1 MKQNIVEITKGK
13 TGTGLLLENDG
24 YVSLELP
31 GNKKLYES
39 IKLNETT
46 GQRNLPEKLIF
57 DTIFQ
62 KFDTPNAN
70 GRIYPEA
77 ILKREVEKFQQAIKE
92 RRAYGECY
100 TPDVLCLTK
109 NGWKELRDVKV
120 GDEVITLNPETQEI
134 EVLPVINKIERQHDG
149 KMIRIKG
156 RNIDDLVT
164 PGHKFPVYNRN
175 HKFRK
180 FYTAEEIFSG
190 EVSTHDYIPKNG
202 EWTEKGD
209 DFFILKGIET
219 PTQNT
224 LRCHPDCQSDLNI
237 PMNVFMKF
245 MGIYLSEGHFNNK
258 SNDVYITQVKE
269 NICNEIEIMLHEL
282 GFEYSV
288 SSYENKQTFRIN
300 EPRLHAY
307 VSQFGDCYTKYV
319 DSYLKLQSKENL
331 KIFYDWFVLG
341 DGRIRGDQRFDTKLS
356 DDVFSVSK
364 QLIMD
369 LNEIQLKIGYAGNY
383 HVETRD
389 NDRYI
394 KESNDEERLIEGKNC
409 KPLHF
414 SFRSLTKGTYLDKR
428 FINITEE
435 EYNGEVMCIDLPK
448 NHIWY
453 VMSNGKSHWTGNCNH
468 PESSTIDLSRIAMNI
483 IELHWEGKTLVGK
496 IEVPITDGYR
506 NFGIVSTCA
515 DQVAHWI
522 LSGLK
527 IGVSSRGLGSVTQH
541 NGILYVGDDFEII
554 CWDVVTQPSTPNA
567 WICTE
572 EGEISL
578 YKENVEMNKNKTIF
592 NENIENKYSK
602 FEKWLND

>member
-1 MKQNIVEITKGK
+1 MKNHIVEITKGK

-39 IKLNETT
+39 IQLNESN
-46 GQRNLPEKLIF
+46 GQRSLPERLIF

-77 ILKREVEKFQQAIKE
+77 ILKREVEKYQQAIKE

-109 NGWKELRDVKV
+109 NGWKELKDVKV
-120 GDEVITLNPETQEI
+120 GDEVISLNPNTQEI
-134 EVLPVINKIERQHDG
+134 EIVPVINKIERQHNG
-149 KMIRIKG
+149 KMIRISG
-156 RNIDDLVT
+156 RNMNDLVT
-164 PGHKFPVYNRN
+164 PGHKFPLYDRN
-175 HKFRK
+175 HKFHD
-180 FYTAEEIFSG
+180 FYTAEDIFNG
-190 EVSTHDYIPKNG
+190 KVSSHDYIPKNG
-202 EWTEKGD
+202 EWVEKGD
-209 DFFILKGIET
+209 DTFILKGITSPSER
-219 PTQNT
+219 T
-224 LRCHPDCQSDLNI
+224 LKLYPNCENEIAI
-237 PMNVFMKF
+237 PMSVFMKF
-245 MGIYLSEGHFNNK
+245 MGIYLSEGHYTK
-258 SNDVYITQVKE
+258 EGYGVCITQVKE
-269 NICNEIEIMLHEL
+269 NVCNEIETMLYDL
-282 GFEYSV
+282 GFNFNIYISGG
-288 SSYENKQTFRIN
+288 KKTFTIS

-307 VSQFGDCYTKYV
+307 VSQFGDCYTKYI
-319 DSYLKLQSKENL
+319 DNYLKQQSKENL

-341 DGRIRGDQRFDTKLS
+341 DGRIRGDQRVETKLT

-383 HVETRD
+383 HIEARD
-389 NDRYI
+389 NDRHI
-394 KESNDEERLIEGKNC
+394 KNSDGSERLIEGKNC

-428 FINITEE
+428 FVNVVEE
-435 EYNGEVMCIDLPK
+435 EYEGDVMCIDLPK

-453 VMSNGKSHWTGNCNH
+453 VMSNGKCHWTGNCNH
-468 PESSTIDLSRIAMNI
+468 PESSTIDLSRIAMNV

-496 IEVPITDGYR
+496 IEIPITDGYR
-506 NFGIVSTCA
+506 KLGIVSTCA

-522 LSGLK
+522 LSGLRV
-527 IGVSSRGLGSVTQH
+527 GVSSRGLGSVSQK
-541 NGILYVGDDFEII
+541 NGYLYVENDLELLCF
-554 CWDVVTQPSTPNA
+554 DVVTQNSTPGA
-567 WICTE
+567 LIFRD
-572 EGEISL
+572 GENMEPFKESL
-578 YKENVEMNKNKTIF
+578 DFSKEKTIF
-592 NENIENKYSK
+592 NESNDKYSK